1 MQSQWGRYNW
11 ESKRFYQDDSQTES
25 ELWGWRMKA
34 SVGFGRWEKFRQ
46 ARGVTAAAGGFPEAV
61 SVLQREAKPLP
72 AAFKR
77 HW

>member
-1 MQSQWGRYNW
+1 MESLGLCNVVVVLQGHSEVVIT

-61 SVLQREAKPLP
+61 SVL
-72 AAFKR
+72 
-77 HW
+77 